1 MSHLRGFGDAMQ
13 LPAPEHGPEQD
24 NLLPLINIV
33 FLLLIFFM
41 LTGALHAIDYF
52 ELRPP
57 TSASEAAAQ
66 DDFPVVLVNSAGE
79 LAIDNVAVDETD
91 LQLKILDTLAERPD
105 VVVRLKAD
113 GQVDA
118 VRVVEVMELLEAVG
132 VQLVILLTLEPED

>member
-13 LPAPEHGPEQD
+13 LPSPERGPEQD
-24 NLLPLINIV
+24 NLLPLINVV

-41 LTGALHAIDYF
+41 LTGALHAIDF
-52 ELRPP
+52 FDLRPP
-57 TSASEAAAQ
+57 TSASEAAAE
-66 DDFPVVLVNSAGE
+66 DNFPVILVNSAGE
-79 LAIDNVAVDETD
+79 LAIDNVAVDEMD

>member
-13 LPAPEHGPEQD
+13 LPSPERGPEQD
-24 NLLPLINIV
+24 NMLPLINIV

-52 ELRPP
+52 ELRPL

-79 LAIDNVAVDETD
+79 LAIDNEAVDEMD

-113 GQVDA
+113 GELAA
-118 VRVVEVMELLEAVG
+118 VRVFEVMELLEAVG

>member
-1 MSHLRGFGDAMQ
+1 M
-13 LPAPEHGPEQD
+13 
-24 NLLPLINIV
+24 LPLINIV

-41 LTGALHAIDYF
+41 LTGALHAIDLF

-57 TSASEAAAQ
+57 TSTSEAAAQ
-66 DDFPVVLVNSAGE
+66 DNFPVVLVNFAGA
-79 LAIDNVAVDETD
+79 LAIDNVAVDEMD
-91 LQLKILDTLAERPD
+91 LQLKILDTLTERPD

-132 VQLVILLTLEPED
+132 VQLVILLTLEPAD

>member
-1 MSHLRGFGDAMQ
+1 MSHLHGFGNAMQ
-13 LPAPEHGPEQD
+13 IPSPEREPEQV
-24 NLLPLINIV
+24 NMLPLINVV

-57 TSASEAAAQ
+57 TSTSEAAAQ
-66 DDFPVVLVNSAGE
+66 DDFPVVLVNSIGE
-79 LAIDNVAVDETD
+79 IAIDNVAVDEMD
-91 LQLKILDTLAERPD
+91 LQLKILDTLSERPD

-113 GQVDA
+113 GEVDA

>member
-1 MSHLRGFGDAMQ
+1 MSHLRGFGDVMQ
-13 LPAPEHGPEQD
+13 LPSPERGPEQD
-24 NLLPLINIV
+24 NMLPLINIV

-41 LTGALHAIDYF
+41 LTGALHAIDLF

-57 TSASEAAAQ
+57 TSTSEAAAQ
-66 DDFPVVLVNSAGE
+66 DNFPVVLVNFAGA
-79 LAIDNVAVDETD
+79 LAIDNVAVDEMD
-91 LQLKILDTLAERPD
+91 LQLKILDTLTERPD

-113 GQVDA
+113 GRVDA

>member
-1 MSHLRGFGDAMQ
+1 MQ
-13 LPAPEHGPEQD
+13 IPSPEREPEQV
-24 NLLPLINIV
+24 NMLPLINVV

-57 TSASEAAAQ
+57 TSTSEAVAHT
-66 DDFPVVLVNSAGE
+66 DFPVVLVNSIGE
-79 LAIDNVAVDETD
+79 IAIDNVAVDEMD
-91 LQLKILDTLAERPD
+91 LQLKILDTLSERPD

-113 GQVDA
+113 GEVDA

>member
-1 MSHLRGFGDAMQ
+1 M
-13 LPAPEHGPEQD
+13 
-24 NLLPLINIV
+24 LPLINVV

-57 TSASEAAAQ
+57 TSTSEASAHT
-66 DDFPVVLVNSAGE
+66 DFPVVLVNSAGE
-79 LAIDNVAVDETD
+79 LAIDNEAVDEVD

-113 GQVDA
+113 GEVDA